1 MTKDRKMNRNKELAK
16 NTIILTVG
24 KICTQFVSFLL
35 LPLYTALLI
44 PEEFGIVDLF
54 NTYIALLVPI
64 FNWQFENGLFRF
76 MLDNRECKPWI
87 KKVFSTVIIT
97 NIFQS
102 IIYLTFFMIAQFF
115 IVSDYKYFLAIDV
128 FLNIFLNTLLQ
139 FPRGIGSNTKYSI
152 ASFLS
157 ATSTVILNVLFIAGF
172 RMGALGM
179 FWATVCSKIL
189 TILYL
194 IFSVKI
200 WRYFSVKAYDR
211 KLFQDISK
219 YSLPLIPNQLSWWV
233 VSASD
238 RSIISFMIGVAAN
251 GIYTVANKFSTVFI
265 TFYNIFNLS
274 WTESAALHIN
284 DEDGEEF
291 LTDTINTMFKL
302 FSCICIG
309 IIAYMPFVF
318 SIMINK
324 QYNEAYYQI
333 PILMLAVLFQVV
345 VGLYS
350 VIYVSLKKS
359 AEIAR
364 TSIYAA
370 IINLVVDVCFV
381 KIIGLYAASISTLVA
396 YATMSIYRYFHVKQF
411 MNIKLNKKDIICTII
426 ISLLTLITY
435 YSKDLIWIVINA
447 AVVTIYAIV
456 ANDKFIVSV
465 IQVVIQKIRRKYK
478 E

>member
-1 MTKDRKMNRNKELAK
+1 MNRNKELAK

-35 LPLYTALLI
+35 LPLYTSLLL

-76 MLDNRECKPWI
+76 MLDHRENKTWI
-87 KKVFSTVIIT
+87 KKVFSTVMIT

-102 IIYLTFFMIAQFF
+102 IIYLAFFAIAQFL
-115 IVSDYKYFLAIDV
+115 IVSEYKYFLAMDV

-139 FPRGIGSNTKYSI
+139 FPRGIGDNTKYSI

-157 ATSTVILNVLFIAGF
+157 ATSTVALNVLFIAGF
-172 RMGALGM
+172 KMGALGM

-189 TILYL
+189 TIIYL
-194 IFSVKI
+194 IYSVKI
-200 WRYFSVKAYDR
+200 WQYFSFRAYDR
-211 KLFQDISK
+211 NLFKDISR

-238 RSIISFMIGVAAN
+238 RTIISYIIGVAAN

-284 DEDGEEF
+284 DEDGEFF
-291 LTDTINTMFKL
+291 LMDTINTMFKL
-302 FSCICIG
+302 FSSVCIG

-318 SIMINK
+318 SIMINE

-359 AEIAR
+359 VEIAR

-370 IINLVVDVCFV
+370 IINIIVDICLIKF
-381 KIIGLYAASISTLVA
+381 IGLYAASISTLVA
-396 YATMSIYRYFHVKQF
+396 YASMAIYRYFHVKQF
-411 MNIKLNKKDIICTII
+411 IDIKLNKKTVIWTII
-426 ISLLTLITY
+426 MSLLTLVIY
-435 YSKDLIWIVINA
+435 YSKKGIWMGGNA
-447 AVVTIYAIV
+447 IVVTVYAIV
-456 ANDKFIVSV
+456 TNKEFIIST
-465 IQVVIQKIRRKYK
+465 IQIIIQKIYRRKI
-478 E
+478 

>member
-1 MTKDRKMNRNKELAK
+1 MNRNKELAK
-16 NTIILTVG
+16 NTVILTVG

-35 LPLYTALLI
+35 LPLYTSLLL

-54 NTYIALLVPI
+54 NTYVALLVPI

-76 MLDNRECKPWI
+76 MLDHRENKMWI
-87 KKVFSTVIIT
+87 KKVFSTVMLT

-102 IIYLTFFMIAQFF
+102 IIYLAFFVIAQFF
-115 IVSDYKYFLAIDV
+115 IVSKYKYFLAMDV

-139 FPRGIGSNTKYSI
+139 FPRGIGDNTKYSI

-157 ATSTVILNVLFIAGF
+157 ATSTVALNVLFIAGF
-172 RMGALGM
+172 KMGALGM
-179 FWATVCSKIL
+179 FWATACSKIL
-189 TILYL
+189 TIVYL
-194 IFSVKI
+194 IYSVKI
-200 WRYFSVKAYDR
+200 WQYFSFRAYDR
-211 KLFQDISK
+211 NLFKDISQ

-238 RSIISFMIGVAAN
+238 RTIISYIIGVAAN

-284 DEDGEEF
+284 DEDGEIF

-302 FSCICIG
+302 FSSVCIG

-324 QYNEAYYQI
+324 QYNDAYYQI

-359 AEIAR
+359 VEIAR

-370 IINLVVDVCFV
+370 IINIIVDICLIKF
-381 KIIGLYAASISTLVA
+381 IGLYAASISTLVA
-396 YATMSIYRYFHVKQF
+396 YASMAIYRYFHVKQF
-411 MNIKLNKKDIICTII
+411 IDIKLDKKTVIWTII
-426 ISLLTLITY
+426 MSLLTLVIY
-435 YSKDLIWIVINA
+435 YSKKGIWMGGNAIVVTVYAIVINKEFIIS
-447 AVVTIYAIV
+447 TIQI
-456 ANDKFIVSV
+456 I
-465 IQVVIQKIRRKYK
+465 IQKIYRRKI
-478 E
+478 

>member
-1 MTKDRKMNRNKELAK
+1 MNRNKELAK
-16 NTIILTVG
+16 NTVILTVG

-35 LPLYTALLI
+35 LPLYTSLLL

-76 MLDNRECKPWI
+76 MLDHRENKVWI
-87 KKVFSTVIIT
+87 KKVFSTVMLT

-102 IIYLTFFMIAQFF
+102 IIYLVFFVIAQFF
-115 IVSDYKYFLAIDV
+115 IVSKYKYFLAMDV

-139 FPRGIGSNTKYSI
+139 FPRGIGDNTKYSI

-157 ATSTVILNVLFIAGF
+157 ATSTVALNVLFIAGF
-172 RMGALGM
+172 KMGALGM

-189 TILYL
+189 TIVYL
-194 IFSVKI
+194 IYSVKI
-200 WRYFSVKAYDR
+200 WQYFSFRAYDR
-211 KLFQDISK
+211 NLFKDISQ

-238 RSIISFMIGVAAN
+238 RTIISYIIGVAAN

-284 DEDGEEF
+284 DEDGEMF

-302 FSCICIG
+302 FSSVCIG

-324 QYNEAYYQI
+324 QYNDAYYQI

-359 AEIAR
+359 VEIAR

-370 IINLVVDVCFV
+370 IINIIVDICLIKF
-381 KIIGLYAASISTLVA
+381 IGLYAASISTLVA
-396 YATMSIYRYFHVKQF
+396 YASMAIYRYFHVKQF
-411 MNIKLNKKDIICTII
+411 VDIKLNKKTVIWTII
-426 ISLLTLITY
+426 MSLLTLVIY
-435 YSKDLIWIVINA
+435 YSEKGIWMGENAIVVTVYAIVINKEFIIS
-447 AVVTIYAIV
+447 TIQI
-456 ANDKFIVSV
+456 I
-465 IQVVIQKIRRKYK
+465 IQKIYRRKI
-478 E
+478 

>member
-1 MTKDRKMNRNKELAK
+1 MNRNKELAK

-35 LPLYTALLI
+35 LPLYTALLV

-76 MLDNRECKPWI
+76 ILDHRESESWI
-87 KKVFSTVIIT
+87 KKVFSTVILT

-102 IIYLTFFMIAQFF
+102 VVYLIFFIIAQFF
-115 IVSDYKYFLAIDV
+115 IVSEYKYFLAIDV

-139 FPRGIGSNTKYSI
+139 FPRGIGNNTKYSI

-157 ATSTVILNVLFIAGF
+157 ATSTVVLNVVFIAGF

-179 FWATVCSKIL
+179 FWATVCSKIV
-189 TILYL
+189 TIVYL
-194 IFSVKI
+194 VYSLKV
-200 WRYFSVKAYDR
+200 WRYFSLKAYDR
-211 KLFQDISK
+211 RLFKDISR

-238 RSIISFMIGVAAN
+238 RTIVSYIIGVAAN

-274 WTESAALHIN
+274 WTESATLHIN
-284 DEDGEEF
+284 DKDGELF
-291 LTDTINTMFKL
+291 LADTINTMFKL

-318 SIMINK
+318 HIMINK
-324 QYNEAYYQI
+324 QYNDAYYQI

-370 IINLVVDVCFV
+370 IINIIVDVCLIKF
-381 KIIGLYAASISTLVA
+381 IGLYAASISTLVA
-396 YATMSIYRYFHVKQF
+396 YASMAIYRYFHVKQF
-411 MNIKLNKKDIICTII
+411 MNIKLSKKTIAWTII
-426 ISLLTLITY
+426 MSLLTLIIY
-435 YSKDLIWIVINA
+435 YSRKVIWNVLGAIIITV
-447 AVVTIYAIV
+447 YAISI
-456 ANDKFIVSV
+456 NREFIGSTVQIV
-465 IQVVIQKIRRKYK
+465 MQKIHRR
-478 E
+478 EI

>member
-1 MTKDRKMNRNKELAK
+1 MNRNKELAK

-35 LPLYTALLI
+35 LPLYTALLV

-76 MLDNRECKPWI
+76 ILDHRESESWI
-87 KKVFSTVIIT
+87 KKVFSTVILT

-102 IIYLTFFMIAQFF
+102 VVYLIFFIIAQFF
-115 IVSDYKYFLAIDV
+115 IVSEYKYFLAIDV

-139 FPRGIGSNTKYSI
+139 FPRGIGNNTKYSI

-157 ATSTVILNVLFIAGF
+157 ATSTVVLNVVFIAGF

-179 FWATVCSKIL
+179 FWATVCSKIV
-189 TILYL
+189 TIIYL
-194 IFSVKI
+194 VYSVKI
-200 WRYFSVKAYDR
+200 WRYFSLKAYDR
-211 KLFQDISK
+211 RLFKDISR

-238 RSIISFMIGVAAN
+238 RTIVSYIIGVAAN

-274 WTESAALHIN
+274 WTESATLHIN
-284 DEDGEEF
+284 DKDGELF

-318 SIMINK
+318 HIMINK
-324 QYNEAYYQI
+324 QYNDAYYQI

-370 IINLVVDVCFV
+370 IINIIVDVCLIKF
-381 KIIGLYAASISTLVA
+381 IGLYAASVSTLVA
-396 YATMSIYRYFHVKQF
+396 YASMAIYRYFHVKQF
-411 MNIKLNKKDIICTII
+411 MNIKLSKKTIAWTII
-426 ISLLTLITY
+426 MSLLTLIIY
-435 YSKDLIWIVINA
+435 YSRKVIWNVLGAIII
-447 AVVTIYAIV
+447 TIYAISI
-456 ANDKFIVSV
+456 NREFIGSTVQ
-465 IQVVIQKIRRKYK
+465 IIMQKIHRR
-478 E
+478 EI